1 MAIGT
6 KYALQ
11 KYPQIK
17 KVLIYDWDV
26 HHGNST
32 YKYLGDHPDVLFMSL
47 HRYDGGSFYPNK
59 PLADINHI
67 GEGKGK
73 GLKIHV
79 PWEMKERSKLIGT
92 QDYIY
97 ITERVLFPIAKEFQP
112 DLILISSGFDSAR
125 GDPLGGLSV
134 DPEGYAYIVRRLNEL
149 ANSKIVIALEGGY
162 NLDAIAMSAEASIRS
177 LNNQPLPYEVS
188 KVKQNF

>member
-1 MAIGT
+1 
-6 KYALQ
+6 
-11 KYPQIK
+11 
-17 KVLIYDWDV
+17 
-26 HHGNST
+26 
-32 YKYLGDHPDVLFMSL
+32 MSL
-47 HRYDGGSFYPNK
+47 HRYDGGSFYPGK
-59 PLADINHI
+59 PLANIDHI

-79 PWEMKERSKLIGT
+79 PWEMRGRSKLIGT

-97 ITERVLFPIAKEFQP
+97 ITERVLFPIAKEFKP

-162 NLDAIAMSAEASIRS
+162 NLDSISVSAEAAIRS
-177 LNNQPLPYEVS
+177 LNNEPLPYKVS
-188 KVKQNF
+188 KIQQNFQELYNNCTPLASTIQIGKNLIEKLDCIWPTLN